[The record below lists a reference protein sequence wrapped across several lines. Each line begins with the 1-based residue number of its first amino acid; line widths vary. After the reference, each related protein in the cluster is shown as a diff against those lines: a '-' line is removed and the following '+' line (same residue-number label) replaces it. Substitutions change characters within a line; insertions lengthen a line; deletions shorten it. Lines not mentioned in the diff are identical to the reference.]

1 MFYKKRNLLITIFL
15 IITIQT
21 LLYLNNSQKTSF
33 RYFIWNI
40 QEIKIGKL
48 ITFSFFSGLII
59 GIILNNTRNFK
70 AVNSFSKNEQKEED
84 IDQYKNE
91 DDGESIPDMPPQRDI
106 RDTQPTISVNYRVIK
121 NPEENQN
128 YAENSSINPKYN
140 EDRDWGEAKSDW

>member
-1 MFYKKRNLLITIFL
+1 MIYKKRYLIITAFL

-48 ITFSFFSGLII
+48 ITFSFVSGLLI
-59 GIILNNTRNFK
+59 GIILNNTKDIK
-70 AVNSFSKNEQKEED
+70 AVNNFSKNGLIEEN
-84 IDQYKNE
+84 IDQNKNE
-91 DDGESIPDMPPQRDI
+91 DSKEVISDMPPQRDI

-121 NPEENQN
+121 NSEENQN
-128 YAENSSINPKYN
+128 YEENASSNPKDN
-140 EDRDWGEAKSDW
+140 EVNDWVDDKSDW